1 MTRNHKDTK
10 TQRKPASMIVGAGF
24 LCVFVSLWFLMY
36 VTVFESLN
44 GPGFQVLQVKVVLVT
59 NEFHQFRVRH

>member
-1 MTRNHKDTK
+1 
-10 TQRKPASMIVGAGF
+10 MIVGAGF